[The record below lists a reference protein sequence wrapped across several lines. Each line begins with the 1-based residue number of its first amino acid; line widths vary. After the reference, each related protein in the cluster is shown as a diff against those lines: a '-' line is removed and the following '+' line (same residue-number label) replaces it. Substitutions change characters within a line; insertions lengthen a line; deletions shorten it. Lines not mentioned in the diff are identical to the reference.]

1 MVTKSLDGLFYILTH
16 WKKRPSNDG
25 SAVIITELF
34 KKVQTGQLMTAQAS
48 LVGFLKLIDIY
59 GRKHQSDNVITFL
72 TILTYYEQTMV
83 W

>member
-1 MVTKSLDGLFYILTH
+1 MMAEPSLLGLLSILTH
-16 WKKRPSNDG
+16 RKKRPSNDG

-59 GRKHQSDNVITFL
+59 GRKQQSVVVNGRVSS
-72 TILTYYEQTMV
+72 Q
-83 W
+83 